1 MMDTNCYTLLPN
13 RDIPRISVIYDDST
27 ELWIYNREGGV
38 VLIVKVNGCA
48 STSDFQWMEKTS
60 VAPRL

>member
-48 STSDFQWMEKTS
+48 STSDFQ
-60 VAPRL
+60 